1 MIEQTSIKEIKGV
14 GEKTQKLFEKVG
26 IYTVGDLIRYYP
38 RGYDV
43 YEEAITDFRS
53 GRRAYSDGF
62 RRSLWQSAGVRY
74 EKYAGDNR
82 AYQRLDGDHSSD
94 LVSYAIFK
102 KYIKERSARHPSRQS
117 YKAQESP
124 RNGTPGAFL
133 SAGQIR

>member
-26 IYTVGDLIRYYP
+26 IYT
-38 RGYDV
+38 
-43 YEEAITDFRS
+43 
-53 GRRAYSDGF
+53 
-62 RRSLWQSAGVRY
+62 GVRY

-82 AYQRLDGDHSSD
+82 AYQRFDRDHSSD

-102 KYIKERSARHPSRQS
+102 KYIKERSACHPSRQS

-124 RNGTPGAFL
+124 RNGTPGDFL